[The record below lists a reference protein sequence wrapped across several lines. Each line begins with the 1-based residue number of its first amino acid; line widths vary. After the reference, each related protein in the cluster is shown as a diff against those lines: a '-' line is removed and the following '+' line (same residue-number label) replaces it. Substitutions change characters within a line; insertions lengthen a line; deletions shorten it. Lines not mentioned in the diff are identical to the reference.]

1 MKEHYNLLAKNKQ
14 LLPMEYIRTP
24 KEIWEDLSQEF
35 DFTVDACASDKNHLV
50 DRYWTKEQ
58 DALLQDWDHET
69 IYCHPMYDRYI
80 PKFVKKASESQCLCV
95 FLLPAS
101 TNSVYF
107 HQYFWNAKE
116 HKPRDNVQLRF
127 LEKPKGPYGYRFN
140 TDDDIAPKTGYLRPL
155 MVVVINNLKR
165 TNVTK

>member
-1 MKEHYNLLAKNKQ
+1 VN
-14 LLPMEYIRTP
+14 
-24 KEIWEDLSQEF
+24 
-35 DFTVDACASDKNHLV
+35 
-50 DRYWTKEQ
+50 RYWTKEQ
-58 DALLQDWDHET
+58 DALVQDWDHET

-116 HKPRDNVQLRF
+116 HKPRDNVQVRF